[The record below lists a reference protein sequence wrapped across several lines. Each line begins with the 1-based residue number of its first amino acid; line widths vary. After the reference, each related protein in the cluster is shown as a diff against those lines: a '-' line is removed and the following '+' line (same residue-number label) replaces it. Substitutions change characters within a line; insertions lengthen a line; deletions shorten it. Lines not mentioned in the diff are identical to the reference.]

1 MQQVASAHRRLR
13 LADLLVALSVTT
25 DLGRG
30 HPPEEAIRACLLAT
44 GLARRMRLAEHE
56 VADVYFTALLQH
68 LGCTAYAHEE
78 ALLFGGDEI
87 AARLLVEQRD
97 LGRPSDALSFLLLDL
112 AREQPPLRRAA
123 VVVGALA
130 RLPGAARE
138 LYAAPCEVAAG
149 LARRLGLAPPVQ
161 QGLSQTFER
170 WDGKGA
176 PQRLVGANIALAAR
190 FTQVAAQAVVFDRLG
205 GAETAVALVRRRAG
219 TALDPAVVE
228 AFVRHGPAL
237 LAALAGEDP
246 CAAALAAEPEPHR
259 WIDDTHVDEVARAF
273 ADAVDLKVPCM
284 RGHSAGVAELAA
296 GAARR
301 LRLSEVD
308 VVALRRA
315 AWLRDLGRVGVPNGV
330 WEKPGQLTMGEW
342 ERVRLHPY
350 HTERILA
357 RSAVLAPLASL
368 AGMHHERLDG
378 SGYHRQAAAAV
389 LPIGARI
396 LAAADV
402 YQAMTQERPYRAA
415 RAPAAAASELTG
427 EVARGRLDGDAVGAV
442 LGVVGQEY
450 RPVRRRAVWP
460 AGLSDRE
467 VEVLRLVARGASNR
481 EMAKQLSISP
491 KTADHHVQHIYTKID
506 VSTRAAAAMFAM
518 EHRLLS

>member
-1 MQQVASAHRRLR
+1 VQQVASAHRRLR

-56 VADVYFTALLQH
+56 VAGVYFTALLQH

-87 AARLLVEQRD
+87 GARLLVEQRD

-176 PQRLVGANIALAAR
+176 PQRLVGPNIALAAR

-205 GAETAVALVRRRAG
+205 GAETAVALVRRRA
-219 TALDPAVVE
+219 
-228 AFVRHGPAL
+228 R
-237 LAALAGEDP
+237 
-246 CAAALAAEPEPHR
+246 
-259 WIDDTHVDEVARAF
+259 
-273 ADAVDLKVPCM
+273 
-284 RGHSAGVAELAA
+284 
-296 GAARR
+296 
-301 LRLSEVD
+301 
-308 VVALRRA
+308 
-315 AWLRDLGRVGVPNGV
+315 
-330 WEKPGQLTMGEW
+330 PG
-342 ERVRLHPY
+342 
-350 HTERILA
+350 
-357 RSAVLAPLASL
+357 
-368 AGMHHERLDG
+368 
-378 SGYHRQAAAAV
+378 
-389 LPIGARI
+389 
-396 LAAADV
+396 
-402 YQAMTQERPYRAA
+402 
-415 RAPAAAASELTG
+415 
-427 EVARGRLDGDAVGAV
+427 
-442 LGVVGQEY
+442 
-450 RPVRRRAVWP
+450 RRR
-460 AGLSDRE
+460 GIRSR
-467 VEVLRLVARGASNR
+467 RSGVARGAS
-481 EMAKQLSISP
+481 Q
-491 KTADHHVQHIYTKID
+491 
-506 VSTRAAAAMFAM
+506 
-518 EHRLLS
+518 